1 MVFEENVQEEYL
13 PSEPQQ
19 CSICILTTPPLVPKV
34 SPVDQ
39 GKKG

>member
-1 MVFEENVQEEYL
+1 MVFEEDVQEEYL
-13 PSEPQQ
+13 SREPQQ
-19 CSICILTTPPLVPKV
+19 CSICMLTTPPLAPKV